1 MSKRARRSFRSV
13 GGARV
18 RTLVRQ
24 SARARLVVLL
34 SALAVTFGLLVGP
47 ASAITVDRDSSGN
60 IALPSGGEC
69 PTIAKPAPYE
79 AWYNIDDMEQ
89 RGFWDPKDSTP
100 WDFSKKLSQVI
111 CGAAKNSEIKIGM
124 FFIRALGT
132 MEGTALGT
140 RPESDPEVVYNALE
154 WVKKNRGVKVGLV
167 LDGGPIMPGGDKT
180 KVAKRLDAIA
190 DVEYCSNGC
199 FNINKASVWPYAIN
213 HEKFL
218 SISDTVWDSSGGSH
232 PAILSMSGNFAR
244 SQLRNYHQEVT
255 LIYDD
260 HKMADMFDAR
270 YDAMKYCATKGCAS
284 ASGFPASMK
293 LTKQRGIWVD
303 PIYRHYTDAGRG
315 TTVSFTP
322 ATEDARDFYI
332 QQFDDVDCTV
342 DNNIRIA
349 MFKLTD
355 SKAEQM
361 VASLTRLRERGCN
374 ISMLL
379 TYQGGSTTIS
389 PKVVKALAKADIP
402 TRCTTVAMHTKLI
415 LIGPEHS
422 NLGRILTGTQ
432 NMSVA
437 GLRYNEEHVI
447 TMDTRAASATY
458 LEPMRRVYSQYMN
471 GWYDLSKST
480 RSCG

>member
-1 MSKRARRSFRSV
+1 MSVRAWRSFRSSS
-13 GGARV
+13 GARM
-18 RTLVRQ
+18 
-24 SARARLVVLL
+24 RLVVLL
-34 SALAVTFGLLVGP
+34 SALAVTFGLVVGP
-47 ASAITVDRDSSGN
+47 ASAITVERDSNGN
-60 IALPSGGEC
+60 IALPSGDKC
-69 PTIAKPAPYE
+69 PTIATPAPFE
-79 AWYNIDDMEQ
+79 AWYNIDDMEK

-100 WDFSKKLSQVI
+100 WDYSKKLSQVI

-132 MEGTALGT
+132 MQGNALGD

-154 WVKKNRGVKVGLV
+154 WVQAHRNVKVGLV
-167 LDGGPIMPGGDKT
+167 LDGGTINPKGDKD
-180 KVAKRLDAIA
+180 KIAKRLRGIA
-190 DVEYCSNGC
+190 NVYYCSNGC
-199 FNINKASVWPYAIN
+199 FNVNKAKVWPYAIN

-218 SISDTVWDSSGGSH
+218 TISDTVWSSSGGAH
-232 PAILSMSGNFAR
+232 PAILSLSGNFAR

-260 HKMADMFDAR
+260 HKMFDMFDAR
-270 YDAMKYCATKGCAS
+270 YDAMKYCATKGCKA
-284 ASGFPASMK
+284 ASGFPRSMK

-322 ATEDARDFYI
+322 ATQNARDFYV
-332 QQFDDVDCTV
+332 QQFDDVDCVV
-342 DNNIRIA
+342 DKNIRIA

-355 SKAEQM
+355 AKAEQM
-361 VASLTRLRERGCN
+361 VSSLTRLRKRGCD

-389 PKVVKALAKADIP
+389 PTVIRALRKANIP
-402 TRCTTVAMHTKLI
+402 TYCTRVAMHTKLI

-422 NLGRILTGTQ
+422 SLGRVLMGTQ

-437 GLRYNEEHVI
+437 GLRYSEEHVI
-447 TMDTRAASATY
+447 TLDTRAASDKY

-471 GWYDLSKST
+471 GWYELSKDT
-480 RSCG
+480 RSCT